1 MDIKITEQ
9 ERIRVVDGQDVFDI
23 MRRILLRE
31 ERIDQDKE
39 HFWMVGLDVSSRLLF
54 IELVVIGGVYSV
66 TIKPAETFRVA
77 VWKNA
82 VSVVLVHNHPGGAVR
97 PSEEDKDVTD
107 HLIQVGRILN
117 INVVDHLIIAPETF
131 FSFEINGLMEELRK
145 SMKYVPPY
153 EIAERIREAAEEAKA
168 EGLERGMRKGIREG
182 EVRGIEKG
190 LREGKEEGLREGEDK
205 GLERGRKERSI
216 EIAKALLEKG
226 MDANEVSEISGLS
239 EGEILELSLP

>member
-1 MDIKITEQ
+1 M
-9 ERIRVVDGQDVFDI
+9 
-23 MRRILLRE
+23 
-31 ERIDQDKE
+31 
-39 HFWMVGLDVSSRLLF
+39 LF

-82 VSVVLVHNHPGGAVR
+82 VSVVLVHNHPGGGVK
-97 PSEEDKDVTD
+97 PSDEDKDVTD

-190 LREGKEEGLREGEDK
+190 LREGMEQGIEQGMEKGKEEGLREGET
-205 GLERGRKERSI
+205 RKAI
-216 EIAKALLEKG
+216 EIAKALLGEGVAIAIISK
-226 MDANEVSEISGLS
+226 SSGLS
-239 EGEILELSLP
+239 EEEILELSVP

>member
-82 VSVVLVHNHPGGAVR
+82 VSVVLVHNHPGVISHII
-97 PSEEDKDVTD
+97 PP
-107 HLIQVGRILN
+107 LISQDISQSSKAN
-117 INVVDHLIIAPETF
+117 
-131 FSFEINGLMEELRK
+131 FSH
-145 SMKYVPPY
+145 
-153 EIAERIREAAEEAKA
+153 
-168 EGLERGMRKGIREG
+168 
-182 EVRGIEKG
+182 
-190 LREGKEEGLREGEDK
+190 
-205 GLERGRKERSI
+205 
-216 EIAKALLEKG
+216 
-226 MDANEVSEISGLS
+226 
-239 EGEILELSLP
+239 

>member
-31 ERIDQDKE
+31 ESIDQDKE

-131 FSFEINGLMEELRK
+131 FSFEINGLMEKLRK

-153 EIAERIREAAEEAKA
+153 EIAERIREAAEKAKA
-168 EGLERGMRKGIREG
+168 EGLERGIRRGIREG
-182 EVRGIEKG
+182 KIDG
-190 LREGKEEGLREGEDK
+190 LREGMEQGIEQGMEKGKEEGENK
-205 GLERGRKERSI
+205 KAI
-216 EIAKALLEKG
+216 EIARALLDDG
-226 MDANEVSEISGLS
+226 MSIDAVSKYSGLP
-239 EGEILELSLP
+239 EAEIRELLALRD